1 MAQRSLVRTQSSKLL
16 KTLLDNPELP
26 TFVERLEAPTLY
38 KLIERIGLE
47 DSGPLIEF
55 TTDRQLRS
63 ILDESLWS
71 NLAPGQPEVHRP
83 EEFIRW
89 LYVLFDHGEEFLA
102 DRLIGL
108 GLDYVVLNFS
118 QLVSVNDSD
127 AILSEDYGVLE
138 RYTGPAAFAVEF
150 NGYFVTALYDEEW
163 DIT

>member
-63 ILDESLWS
+63 ILGSQAARQPNQLSL
-71 NLAPGQPEVHRP
+71 R
-83 EEFIRW
+83 
-89 LYVLFDHGEEFLA
+89 
-102 DRLIGL
+102 
-108 GLDYVVLNFS
+108 
-118 QLVSVNDSD
+118 
-127 AILSEDYGVLE
+127 
-138 RYTGPAAFAVEF
+138 AAT
-150 NGYFVTALYDEEW
+150 Y
-163 DIT
+163 